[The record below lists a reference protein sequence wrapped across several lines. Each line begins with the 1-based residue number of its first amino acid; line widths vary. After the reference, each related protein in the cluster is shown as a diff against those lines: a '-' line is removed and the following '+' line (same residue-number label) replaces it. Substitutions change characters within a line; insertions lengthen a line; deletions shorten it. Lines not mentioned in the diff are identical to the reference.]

1 LITSYNLESITVKDE
16 ERFMQSL
23 PYSSFTPVLSSD
35 RIILRGWQDIDF
47 CPYAKLVS
55 NPDLMRFIGG
65 GVMNEEEARKEFD
78 TMRRQ
83 WSERQIGIFV
93 IVDKSSGE
101 FCGFNGLFESPLL
114 DEPELCWSLS
124 ANSHG
129 KGYASEATTMV
140 RDWALRV
147 RKIAPLMSLVH
158 PENFASKRVAER
170 VGAIVECHSKWM
182 GQPRLVYRHIS
193 LSPSD

>member
-1 LITSYNLESITVKDE
+1 
-16 ERFMQSL
+16 MQSL
-23 PYSSFTPVLSSD
+23 PYPSVTPVLSSD
-35 RIILRGWQDIDF
+35 RIILRGWQDHDF
-47 CPYAKLVS
+47 CPYAGLVS
-55 NPDLMRFIGG
+55 DPDLMRFIGG
-65 GVMNEEEARKEFD
+65 GVMDEGEARIEFD

-83 WSERQIGIFV
+83 WSDRQIGIFV
-93 IVDKSSGE
+93 IADKSSNE

-129 KGYASEATTMV
+129 KGYASEATIMV
-140 RDWALRV
+140 RDWAFRA

-158 PENFASKRVAER
+158 PDNSPSKRVAER
-170 VGAIVECHSKWM
+170 VGAIVECHSTWM

-193 LSPSD
+193 FN